1 MKTAGRYR
9 PPLTDLDPGHVRAM
23 DLSPGH
29 VGSLV
34 GSRRARQ
41 PLHFPAPLE
50 ERWRFVDFSLV
61 PGGRA
66 QSHMRP
72 PRLQGQAD
80 SPPFLHRVSITLCF
94 CSLFYSRFEANHKVE
109 QTLFKTTLE
118 SRFGDL
124 PRFAAGTRIGSD
136 ILHFIVASFTLY
148 FCNCVSQSNAA
159 SRPREV

>member
-1 MKTAGRYR
+1 
-9 PPLTDLDPGHVRAM
+9 M

-34 GSRRARQ
+34 WSRRARQ
-41 PLHFPAPLE
+41 PPHFQASLE
-50 ERWRFVDFSLV
+50 ERWRFMDFSLV

-72 PRLQGQAD
+72 PRPQGQAD

-109 QTLFKTTLE
+109 QSQSKNALE
-118 SRFGDL
+118 SRFDDL
-124 PRFAAGTRIGSD
+124 PRFAAGMRIGSA
-136 ILHFIVASFTLY
+136 IFISLLLLSRSPFSIVFSGQMPPHRARSQL
-148 FCNCVSQSNAA
+148 NVSRQTCAGA
-159 SRPREV
+159 KRCA